1 MDMKKVTCA
10 LLIAAAS
17 MSAAVAAAEAPAP
30 SPGPGP
36 SSGASAP
43 LVGSLI
49 GASVLSFFALFHL
62 PSSTKQQISKGTH
75 VTFEMHISYNNV

>member
-49 GASVLSFFALFHL
+49 GASVLSFFALF
-62 PSSTKQQISKGTH
+62 Q
-75 VTFEMHISYNNV
+75 